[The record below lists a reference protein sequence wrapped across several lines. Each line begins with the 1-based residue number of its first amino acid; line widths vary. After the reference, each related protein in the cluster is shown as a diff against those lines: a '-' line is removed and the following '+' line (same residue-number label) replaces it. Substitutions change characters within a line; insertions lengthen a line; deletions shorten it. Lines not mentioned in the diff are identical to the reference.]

1 MTNTFK
7 TFLQENRLDDRPD
20 SRLKNLVFKPQG
32 ELKKPKY
39 NKLEIFIDGWQRIIL
54 PPPPREDREIDAVI
68 QAVESATEQQVK
80 DYNNHDKDASFAVKE
95 YLRRNSLQYDEDSIE
110 YLEHQ
115 VANVVRHFKNIF
127 NRPRPYQVADLYNK
141 TLNRFKT
148 GTAGTPSYPSGHTV
162 QPLVVALHYAKKYP
176 EHKQQLE
183 QAANI
188 CGYGR
193 VLAGLH
199 YPTDYE
205 AGVELAIKLMEYIRY
220 DKF

>member
-1 MTNTFK
+1 MSTFD
-7 TFLQENRLDDRPD
+7 T
-20 SRLKNLVFKPQG
+20 
-32 ELKKPKY
+32 
-39 NKLEIFIDGWQRIIL
+39 
-54 PPPPREDREIDAVI
+54 EIDKLIAI
-68 QAVESATEQQVK
+68 CHGASEQDKKEYKNCDQDAT
-80 DYNNHDKDASFAVKE
+80 YYIKE
-95 YLRRNSLQYDEDSIE
+95 YLRKNNLQFDESVIE
-110 YLEHQ
+110 YIEDQ
-115 VANVVRHFKNIF
+115 CIPIIRHYKNFF
-127 NRPRPYQVADLYNK
+127 NRPRPYQVAAFYNK
-141 TLNRFKT
+141 ELRRFKT
-148 GTAGTPSYPSGHTV
+148 GTSNTPSYPSGHTV

>member
-1 MTNTFK
+1 MKSLTGY
-7 TFLQENRLDDRPD
+7 LREDI
-20 SRLKNLVFKPQG
+20 SVFKPAND
-32 ELKKPKY
+32 LKKVKY
-39 NKLEIFIDGWQRIIL
+39 KKIQIFDDRWQKISL
-54 PPPPREDREIDAVI
+54 PHPIPEETEIDKLIAI
-68 QAVESATEQQVK
+68 CHGASEQDKKEYQNCDQDAT
-80 DYNNHDKDASFAVKE
+80 YYVKE
-95 YLRRNSLQYDEDSIE
+95 YLRKNNLQFDESVIE
-110 YLEHQ
+110 YIEDQ
-115 VANVVRHFKNIF
+115 CIPIIRHYKNFF
-127 NRPRPYQVADLYNK
+127 NRPRPYQVAAFYNK
-141 TLNRFKT
+141 ELRRFKT
-148 GTAGTPSYPSGHTV
+148 GTSNTPSYPSGHTV
-162 QPLVVALHYAKKYP
+162 QPFVVALHYAKKYP